1 MPEQPQRVIWKST
14 TASADAKRKKL
25 MHSALR
31 LIACVVLCFAVAA
44 LGSWVTRPQIPTWY
58 ATLLKPSWTP
68 PAWLF
73 PVAWNVLYLLMALSL
88 WRLWERSREH
98 VAGAERAIW
107 LFLAQLALNA
117 AWAPTFFGLHAIW
130 SGLLIIVALAMVLVV
145 TIYAAFHVDRP
156 AAWMLVPYL
165 AWIVYASSLN
175 AAIAVLN
182 G

>member
-1 MPEQPQRVIWKST
+1 
-14 TASADAKRKKL
+14 

-31 LIACVVLCFAVAA
+31 LIACLVLCFAVAA
-44 LGSWVTRPQIPTWY
+44 LGAWVTRPQIPTWY

-73 PVAWNVLYLLMALSL
+73 PVVWNVLYLLMALSL

-98 VAGAERAIW
+98 VAGAQRVIW

-117 AWAPTFFGLHAIW
+117 AWTPTFFGLHAIW
-130 SGLLIIVALAMVLVV
+130 SGLLIIVALAIVLAV
-145 TIYAAFHVDRP
+145 TISAARRVDRP